1 MHKGYF
7 IDLFVLN
14 NIIFFIVRRG
24 DRVVEGARL
33 ESECA
38 PKGYRGFESLP
49 LRKRNKKL
57 YFPYKRNYQ
66 FNQFNFKIY

>member
-1 MHKGYF
+1 MSIKFILCLHKVFF
-7 IDLFVLN
+7 IDLFVLAVKRRLQ
-14 NIIFFIVRRG
+14 IWRG

-49 LRKRNKKL
+49 LRL
-57 YFPYKRNYQ
+57 T
-66 FNQFNFKIY
+66 

>member
-1 MHKGYF
+1 MRRNDIIEGGIKLVLSLHKVFF
-7 IDLFVLN
+7 IDLFVPCLKRSVH
-14 NIIFFIVRRG
+14 FWRG

-49 LRKRNKKL
+49 LRLLSEKN
-57 YFPYKRNYQ
+57 
-66 FNQFNFKIY
+66 

>member
-1 MHKGYF
+1 MRFYKICLLLLKVFF
-7 IDLFVLN
+7 IDLFVLL
-14 NIIFFIVRRG
+14 VRKRRTSWRG

-49 LRKRNKKL
+49 LRQIL
-57 YFPYKRNYQ
+57 YFN
-66 FNQFNFKIY
+66 